1 MIAQIEK
8 QIRASLDVS
17 HFEIHDDSEMHASH
31 SGNPSGGGHFS
42 ALIVSADFDNLP
54 LLKRHRLVYGALG
67 DLMGGSIHA
76 FSMKTLTPDE
86 FNTD

>member
-17 HFEIHDDSEMHASH
+17 HFEIRDDSEMHAGH

-42 ALIVSADFDNLP
+42 ALIVAVDFDNLP
-54 LLKRHRLVYGALG
+54 LLKRHRLVYDALG

-76 FSMKTLTPDE
+76 FSMKTLTPGE
-86 FNTD
+86 FNSD